1 MITRSLL
8 FLISC
13 AWLAPVSF
21 AEISGWRQDGTGH
34 YPDAEPV
41 VQWATDR
48 NVTWKT
54 ELPDWGNGMPVRVG
68 NRIFLNVEPDTL
80 VAISADDGRILWTA
94 STPMEEALSPEQ
106 ADQLARNKA
115 EIEKLET
122 EAQQLN
128 RQIRN
133 QQRVFRAAEG
143 EAKAAEEAKLNA
155 LREKREANQARRNEL
170 GTVLPPTF
178 EATGYTSPTAVS
190 DGQRI
195 YVHYGTGVIAAYDLE
210 GNRLW
215 AKIHEQPRRN
225 FGHSSS
231 LRIVDGKLIAHILS
245 LMALDPETGEILWKT
260 ATPGGWGTAA
270 VGEIDGTPILVTP
283 KGAIVRA
290 EDGQILASG
299 LFGLPYSS
307 PIIHDEVIYA
317 VDQNGGLALQL
328 PDQLEGDT
336 LEVTELWKNEALK
349 DRHYASPIV
358 IDGILYAINRTRTLS
373 AVDAETGELLHQQQF
388 DLGRGQQLY
397 SSLSHAGDYLFFN
410 HDNGTAAVLK
420 PHTFELI
427 SINELEPTRSTPI
440 FDGQRIYFR
449 TDDHLYSLGAN

>member
-1 MITRSLL
+1 MIRFLL
-8 FLISC
+8 PLFVLGSIAS
-13 AWLAPVSF
+13 
-21 AEISGWRQDGTGH
+21 AEITGWRHDGTGH
-34 YPDAEPV
+34 YPEAEPA
-41 VQWATDR
+41 VQWSTDQ
-48 NVTWKT
+48 NVLWKT
-54 ELPDWGNGMPVRVG
+54 KLPDWGNGMPILAG
-68 NRIFLNVEPDTL
+68 NLVLLNVEPDTL
-80 VAISADDGRILWTA
+80 VAVSAENGEVLWTA

-106 ADQLARNKA
+106 AEELARNQA
-115 EIEKLET
+115 EIEKLEN
-122 EAQQLN
+122 EAHELN

-143 EAKAAEEAKLNA
+143 EAKAKEEAKLDT
-155 LREKREANQARRNEL
+155 LREKRQANLDRRGEL

-178 EATGYTSPTAVS
+178 HATGYTSPTAVS
-190 DGQRI
+190 DGERVF
-195 YVHYGTGVIAAYDLE
+195 VHYGTGVIAAYDLE

-231 LRIVDGKLIAHILS
+231 LRMVDGKLIAHILS
-245 LMALDPETGEILWKT
+245 LFALDPDTGEVLWT
-260 ATPGGWGTAA
+260 TGTPGGWGTAA

-290 EDGQILASG
+290 EDGHILASG

-307 PIIHDEVIYA
+307 PIIHDGVIYA

-328 PDQLEGDT
+328 PDQIEGDT
-336 LEVTELWKNEALK
+336 IEVTELWKNDALK

-373 AVDAETGELLHQQQF
+373 AVDAETGKLLHQQQY

-397 SSLSHAGDYLFFN
+397 SSLSQAGDHLFFN
-410 HDNGTAAVLK
+410 HDNGTTAVLK
-420 PHTFELI
+420 PHTFELV
-427 SINELEPTRSTPI
+427 SVNELEPTRSTPV
-440 FDGQRIYFR
+440 FDGKRIYFR
-449 TDDHLYSLGAN
+449 TDGHLYCLGSN